1 VVDEVR
7 TRSGTAPSWPPISG
21 TVDGTDAVCGE
32 LAVGKLNRHGGR
44 AGRRTGNRSP
54 RGGSGGAPAGTSK
67 KWAGYLIGLVI
78 AGLLVYAVVVASGGL
93 RDAAHELRHATL
105 GWLAPALVLEMCSY
119 CLTGLM
125 LYMLQ
130 ADHAVLG
137 WLTTVRVALVVWG
150 LGSLLPASPAEGIV
164 LTVGEL
170 RRRGVDRQHALTM
183 LFVAGW
189 FQFWALVLTGAVAA
203 ALVGSVADPDPVDAT
218 RLVVAAV
225 VLTAVAATVV
235 SLARRPITGTLV
247 ADAIWW
253 LPHHRKMTRDQLR
266 AAGADAHHRLVGL
279 LGRRVHRVGI
289 GLVGAGTW
297 MTDAACLWIALRA
310 AHAHVGFSVVIL
322 AYVAGTVASWVPLLP
337 GGLGAVEVAVPAVLH
352 HFGVPLSVALA
363 GTLLWRGLS
372 LFLPA
377 LGGAGAYASLR
388 AEHRVA
394 DGRSA

>member
-1 VVDEVR
+1 
-7 TRSGTAPSWPPISG
+7 
-21 TVDGTDAVCGE
+21 
-32 LAVGKLNRHGGR
+32 LNRHGD
-44 AGRRTGNRSP
+44 RTSAR
-54 RGGSGGAPAGTSK
+54 TSK
-67 KWAGYLIGLVI
+67 RWVGYLIGLVI

-93 RDAAHELRHATL
+93 RDAAHELRHASL

-119 CLTGLM
+119 ALTGLM
-125 LYMLQ
+125 LYMLH
-130 ADHAVLG
+130 ADNGRLG

-164 LTVGEL
+164 LAVSEL
-170 RRRGVDRQHALTM
+170 RRRGVDRQRALTM

-189 FQFWALVLTGAVAA
+189 FQFWALVLIGAVAA

-225 VLTAVAATVV
+225 VLAAVAVMVV
-235 SLARRPITGTLV
+235 SIARRPITGQLV

-253 LPHHRKMTRDQLR
+253 LPHHRKMTRDELR
-266 AAGADAHHRLVGL
+266 TAGIDAHHRLVRL
-279 LGRRVHRVGI
+279 LGRPVHRVAL
-289 GLVGAGTW
+289 GLTGTATW
-297 MTDAACLWIALRA
+297 MTDAGCLWIALRA
-310 AHAHVGFSVVIL
+310 AHVHVLFSVVVL

-337 GGLGAVEVAVPAVLH
+337 GGLGAVEVVVPAVLH

-377 LGGAGAYASLR
+377 LGGAAAYASLR
-388 AEHRVA
+388 AEHRDA
-394 DGRSA
+394 DGDPAHEPSQR

>member
-1 VVDEVR
+1 VSSELPVR
-7 TRSGTAPSWPPISG
+7 TLKRRGERAPS
-21 TVDGTDAVCGE
+21 
-32 LAVGKLNRHGGR
+32 
-44 AGRRTGNRSP
+44 
-54 RGGSGGAPAGTSK
+54 GTSK
-67 KWAGYLIGLVI
+67 KWAGYLVGLVI

-93 RDAAHELRHATL
+93 ADAAHELRHASL
-105 GWLAPALVLEMCSY
+105 GLLAPALFLEMCSY
-119 CLTGLM
+119 ALAGLM

-130 ADHAVLG
+130 ADNGRLG
-137 WLTTVRVALVVWG
+137 WFSTVRVALVVWG

-164 LTVGEL
+164 LAVGEL

-189 FQFWALVLTGAVAA
+189 FQFWALVLTAAVAA

-218 RLVVAAV
+218 RLVVAAA
-225 VLTAVAATVV
+225 VLAVVAAAVV
-235 SLARRPITGTLV
+235 SIARRPVTGRLV

-253 LPHHRKMTRDQLR
+253 LPHHRRMTRDEVR

-279 LGRRVHRVGI
+279 LGRRVHRVGV
-289 GLVGAGTW
+289 GLAGAGTW
-297 MTDAACLWIALRA
+297 VTDAGCLWISLRA
-310 AHAHVGFSVVIL
+310 VHAHVLFGVVVL

-377 LGGAGAYASLR
+377 LCGAAAYASLR
-388 AEHRVA
+388 AERRDPNGDDAHERP
-394 DGRSA
+394 RR